1 MYSPKIREALIPR
14 LYQISRARG
23 LPMTTVVNRYLEACV
38 HYEEQRMAQG
48 QSAGKA
54 LEAVLAQAMLQAEQG
69 RGPCRTGGGSDD
81 PGAVLP
87 PGTR

>member
-1 MYSPKIREALIPR
+1 MYSPKIREELIPR
-14 LYQISRARG
+14 LYKISRARG

-38 HYEEQRMAQG
+38 HYEEQRLTRG

-54 LEAVLAQAMLQAEQG
+54 PEAVLAQAILPGEQE
-69 RGPCRTGGGSDD
+69 RGPCMHGRDSHD
-81 PGAVLP
+81 PRAASP

>member
-1 MYSPKIREALIPR
+1 MYSPKIREELIPR
-14 LYQISRARG
+14 LYQISQARG

-38 HYEEQRMAQG
+38 HYEEQRMTQG

-54 LEAVLAQAMLQAEQG
+54 LEAVLAQAMLQAEQDE
-69 RGPCRTGGGSDD
+69 GPCMHGRGSDD
-81 PGAVLP
+81 PGAASP